1 MSAARKRTKTSLR
14 SIRRGIL
21 AGTVG
26 TAAMT
31 VHQEIRQR
39 LERGNEQQQDTDQ
52 PPADDAER
60 DPWESA
66 PAPAQVGKRLIE
78 GLFGRPVPVKA
89 IPVLTQVMHWSYG
102 SAWGGAYAV
111 TRNSAPGRVRLLA
124 PLFGLGVWAASY
136 AELVPLGIYEPP
148 WSYPL
153 SSIADEIGYH
163 LTYGAGVAV
172 TYEILARGVG
182 A

>member
-1 MSAARKRTKTSLR
+1 
-14 SIRRGIL
+14 
-21 AGTVG
+21 
-26 TAAMT
+26 MT

-39 LERGNEQQQDTDQ
+39 IEPQDAEQ
-52 PPADDAER
+52 PSADDAER

-66 PAPAQVGKRLIE
+66 PAPARVGKRLVE
-78 GLFGRPVPVKA
+78 GLLGRPVPASA

-102 SAWGGAYAV
+102 SAWGGAYAM
-111 TRNSAPGRVRLLA
+111 TRNSAPGRARLLG

-163 LTYGAGVAV
+163 LTYGAAVAGAASHRTV
-172 TYEILARGVG
+172 RIRGACRRLPRFG
-182 A
+182 ASGGACPWHKPACQR

>member
-1 MSAARKRTKTSLR
+1 MPSGELMSAARKRTKTRLR
-14 SIRRGIL
+14 SIGRGIL
-21 AGTVG
+21 AGAVG

-39 LERGNEQQQDTDQ
+39 LERGNEQPQDPQQ
-52 PPADDAER
+52 PLADDAGR
-60 DPWESA
+60 DPWE
-66 PAPAQVGKRLIE
+66 
-78 GLFGRPVPVKA
+78 
-89 IPVLTQVMHWSYG
+89 MHWSYG
-102 SAWGGAYAV
+102 SAWGAAYAMI
-111 TRNSAPGRVRLLA
+111 RNSAPGRARLLG

-153 SSIADEIGYH
+153 SSIADEIAYH
-163 LTYGAGVAV
+163 LTYGAAVSV
-172 TYEILARGVG
+172 TYEILARRVG